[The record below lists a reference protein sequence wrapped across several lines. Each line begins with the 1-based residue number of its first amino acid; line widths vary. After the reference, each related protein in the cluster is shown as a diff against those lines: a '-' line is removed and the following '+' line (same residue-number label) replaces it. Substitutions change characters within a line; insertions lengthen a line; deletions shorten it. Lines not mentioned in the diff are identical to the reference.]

1 MFGRLALP
9 SSAPSY
15 TRRACIGNWANRP
28 RVRVNRSRI
37 YDSRGELVAIDDA
50 TLSYCDATLKLN
62 TNVCET
68 ILLSDE
74 LRVWCEI
81 RLRPSFIFF
90 TSFWNCI
97 IICTYYTSPPL
108 PVINARRRSSAGLDL
123 KNNMCTRCSLA
134 GDVSTYNSRMRSV
147 RSNNKSGNR
156 IFRAIA
162 SACTTGHLVDRFLV

>member
-9 SSAPSY
+9 SSARSY

-108 PVINARRRSSAGLDL
+108 PVINARRSAGLDL
-123 KNNMCTRCSLA
+123 KNNVMCTRCSLA
-134 GDVSTYNSRMRSV
+134 GDVTRIIVAWDLWDRTINPEIGFSV
-147 RSNNKSGNR
+147 RSR
-156 IFRAIA
+156 VRVPRVA
-162 SACTTGHLVDRFLV
+162 SWIGF